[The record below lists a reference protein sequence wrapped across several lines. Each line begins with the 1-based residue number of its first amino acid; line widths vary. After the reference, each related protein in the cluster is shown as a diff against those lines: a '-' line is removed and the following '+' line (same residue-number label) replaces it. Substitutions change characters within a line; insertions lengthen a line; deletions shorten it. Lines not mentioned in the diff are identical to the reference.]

1 MSQDLNDYVNGKVQK
16 AVSDTMKAMSKREE
30 PFMNF
35 IRGSDEIDT
44 SAIFD
49 AVAID
54 FEGQRQAALK
64 ALSKTEAGQKCLAE
78 LARLDQ
84 AQHQAGM
91 DAVAV
96 AVRQQKDPMGLF

>member
-54 FEGQRQAALK
+54 FEGHFKNLFIEEKPKFNPILK
-64 ALSKTEAGQKCLAE
+64 EPILPLIPLTKEPK
-78 LARLDQ
+78 
-84 AQHQAGM
+84 
-91 DAVAV
+91 
-96 AVRQQKDPMGLF
+96 F